1 MAHIM
6 HWQRGFKRIR
16 LIGTLA
22 LALGVVL
29 LASVLLTQGLGYAP
43 DPAFAQLYGAFW
55 PLGLMLIVLGLLLW
69 VAVWVLSGFL
79 PDPGLAPTRP
89 EEPPRA
95 RIAQ

>member
-1 MAHIM
+1 M

-29 LASVLLTQGLGYAP
+29 LVSVLVTQGMGYAP
-43 DPAFAQLYGAFW
+43 DPAFAQLYQAFW

-79 PDPGLAPTRP
+79 PDTGTAPGLAPTKP